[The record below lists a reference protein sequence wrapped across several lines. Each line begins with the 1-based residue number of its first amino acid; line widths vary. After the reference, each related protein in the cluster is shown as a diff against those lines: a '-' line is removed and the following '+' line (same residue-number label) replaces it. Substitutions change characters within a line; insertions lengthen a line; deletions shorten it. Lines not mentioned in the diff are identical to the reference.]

1 MEPRTTRAV
10 TDLASLRAVVGPDAP
25 DAVLSALLEESG
37 SVQEAAAAYLDQST
51 TAKPR
56 KEKKA
61 AAAASSSSAPWACEA
76 CTFENTAAATV
87 CAMCGA
93 RSPHVPAPPPVD
105 TAPLAADL
113 AALAAALRGSALLVG
128 PNEYEPKRGAKGFAN
143 LVNGDCM
150 PHALG
155 LGVQYLLGRK
165 VCKDPEH
172 VALGQRVR
180 ALLHAHI
187 DEHWRAAPSV
197 SPALKWS
204 EIVTLAH
211 NAAIS
216 DDERAVY
223 GEWGADADE
232 QRTRWR
238 AERDDLYC
246 GLPELICFAECLRG
260 VGVDASLRVWRQVD
274 GKLQVVTRVPE
285 PTAEPPSADAP
296 TARVVLD
303 LQLTGQLD
311 SASAHYKLLV
321 AGSLRDGVP
330 KQGAAAQGG
339 NRKRKV
345 GK

>member
-25 DAVLSALLEESG
+25 DAVLSALLEEHG
-37 SVQEAAAAYLDQST
+37 KEAAAAYFEQSMPS
-51 TAKPR
+51 KPR

-76 CTFENTAAATV
+76 CTFENTAAAAV

-93 RSPHVPAPPPVD
+93 RPHTAPPPVD

-128 PNEYEPKRGAKGFAN
+128 PDEYEPKRGAKGFAN

-197 SPALKWS
+197 SPALS
-204 EIVTLAH
+204 GRR
-211 NAAIS
+211 S
-216 DDERAVY
+216 
-223 GEWGADADE
+223 
-232 QRTRWR
+232 
-238 AERDDLYC
+238 
-246 GLPELICFAECLRG
+246 
-260 VGVDASLRVWRQVD
+260 
-274 GKLQVVTRVPE
+274 
-285 PTAEPPSADAP
+285 
-296 TARVVLD
+296 
-303 LQLTGQLD
+303 
-311 SASAHYKLLV
+311 
-321 AGSLRDGVP
+321 
-330 KQGAAAQGG
+330 
-339 NRKRKV
+339 
-345 GK
+345 